1 MPKWHRVPCDPHQLY
16 LPAVLRCGQSFRW
29 NQSLK
34 DGGTWSLCLDSR
46 VILLKQDATHLQF
59 SSEPELPTTPDLVKD
74 YLNLGVDLKKLWRDW
89 SARDKRFGEPRL
101 TGVRILRQDPWE
113 TLIAFICSSNN
124 NIKRIS
130 RMVQSLCDEYGSF
143 VAEWEGHRYHGFPSP
158 AELCKP
164 GVEERLRALGFGYRA
179 KYIVQT
185 ASRIASMP
193 DGLAYLHSL
202 RDVPYEEAHAALTKF
217 AGVGPKVADCVCL
230 MSLDKHD
237 VVPVDTHI
245 WQIAQRDYKM
255 GVKTQNAREYN
266 QVQEAFRKLWGP
278 YAGWAHSVLFAGDLP
293 ALEAIEPLV
302 IKNELG
308 VADMPVKSVKAEGI
322 VT

>member
-1 MPKWHRVPCDPHQLY
+1 MLKWYRVPCDPHQIY

-29 NQSLK
+29 RRN
-34 DGGTWSLCLDSR
+34 DVEGGTWSITLDSR
-46 VILLKQDATHLQF
+46 VVLLKQDAKNLYF
-59 SSEPELPTTPDLVKD
+59 SSIPELASTPDLVKD
-74 YLNLGVDLKKLWRDW
+74 YLNLAVDLKKLWNDW
-89 SARDKRFGEPRL
+89 SSRDKRFGEPRL

-130 RMVQSLCDEYGSF
+130 KMVHSLCQEYGPYI
-143 VAEWEGHRYHGFPSP
+143 AEWEGERYYGFPSP
-158 AELCKP
+158 ADLLKP
-164 GVEERLRALGFGYRA
+164 EVEQRLRSLGFGYRA

-185 ASRIASMP
+185 AKHIASMS
-193 DGLAYLHSL
+193 DGLTYLHSL

-217 AGVGPKVADCVCL
+217 SGVGPKVADCVCL

-255 GVKTQNAREYN
+255 RIKTQNAREYQ
-266 QVQEAFRKLWGP
+266 QVQDAFRRLWGP
-278 YAGWAHSVLFAGDLP
+278 HAGWAHSVLFAGDLP

-302 IKNELG
+302 VKNEIEEAAG
-308 VADMPVKSVKAEGI
+308 PQIKSEGI
-322 VT
+322 AA